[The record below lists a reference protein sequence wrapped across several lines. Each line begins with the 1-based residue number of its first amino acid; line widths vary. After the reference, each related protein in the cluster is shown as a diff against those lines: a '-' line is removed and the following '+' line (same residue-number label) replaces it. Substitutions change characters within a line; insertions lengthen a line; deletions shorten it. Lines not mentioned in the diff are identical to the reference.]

1 MPEFDN
7 ISFDL
12 PKNQS
17 NVIKVIGVGGG
28 GSNAINH
35 MFNQGIKGVDFV
47 ICNTDAQALE
57 NSAVPNKI
65 QLGIDLTEGLGAGAN
80 PKIGEQS
87 AVESMADIK
96 SMLTT
101 NTKMI
106 FITAGMGGGT
116 GTGAAPII
124 ARMAKD
130 LDILT
135 VGIVTIPFHFEG
147 AMRNEQA
154 QIGVENLRQ
163 NVDSLVVINNNKLRD
178 VYGNLGFKAGF
189 SKADEVLATAARGIA
204 EVITHHYTQN
214 IDLRDAKTVLSNSGT
229 AIMGSAT
236 SSGVNRAQIAITKA
250 LDSPLLNDNK
260 IAGAK
265 NVLLLI
271 VSGTEE
277 ITIDE
282 IGEISDHI
290 QTQAG
295 HGANIIMG
303 VGDDETLDGS
313 VSITVIATGFD
324 AEQQNEITNTE
335 TKKII
340 HTLGD
345 ETKAQLDL
353 TPNVTAT
360 QVELPKQTKSVV
372 RPSETLEEPIIVHT
386 LFEVDEQE
394 PEMTTE
400 SALSKESGV
409 EESQDLN
416 LEIPQIQEEPF
427 EGYIATS
434 DLIKNIDVESNL
446 VDIHF
451 LAEFEQLV
459 INEISVNNFEVIN
472 PEVVSPKAIKE
483 ENLIEVTSLESDQAQ
498 EFEINDIEVEADV
511 ILEKEAVQE
520 PMLMFDMP
528 LHDTQKEQETVVHSL
543 EEPVIEQEVEE
554 TAIEIE
560 LQPELV
566 ATNVEDIEVTDH
578 LEVVPISEVSK
589 GGVVTRYS
597 LDDYTAKEEELT
609 GATAAQA
616 PLVTELTEVLE
627 EEELVFETKI
637 VEPAPQEKELENAP
651 LNPMNT
657 PISKLLSDR
666 TEERKRKMKDFN
678 YKFRNSNSKIDD
690 IEKQPAYKRAGI
702 ELDDVSNKVH
712 LSRTSVSDDDDEIE
726 LRSNNSFL
734 HDNVD

>member
-87 AVESMADIK
+87 AVESMAEIK

-147 AMRNEQA
+147 TMRNEQA

-236 SSGVNRAQIAITKA
+236 SSGANRAQIAINKA

-290 QTQAG
+290 QTEAG

-345 ETKAQLDL
+345 EAKAQLDL

-360 QVELPKQTKSVV
+360 QVVLPPQTKRDVAT
-372 RPSETLEEPIIVHT
+372 SEVSQEPIIVHT
-386 LFEVDEQE
+386 LFEEEEQE
-394 PEMTTE
+394 PE
-400 SALSKESGV
+400 AFQQV
-409 EESQDLN
+409 A
-416 LEIPQIQEEPF
+416 PQTQQEPF
-427 EGYIATS
+427 EGYIATT

-459 INEISVNNFEVIN
+459 INEISVNNFEVIQ
-472 PEVVSPKAIKE
+472 PEIVSPKAVE
-483 ENLIEVTSLESDQAQ
+483 ETQPTEVTALDQDAVA
-498 EFEINDIEVEADV
+498 EFEINDIEENL
-511 ILEKEAVQE
+511 IPEKEAAQE

-528 LHDTQKEQETVVHSL
+528 LHDSPHEQDTVVHSL
-543 EEPVIEQEVEE
+543 EEPVIAQELEE
-554 TAIEIE
+554 TALEIE
-560 LQPELV
+560 LQPEVV
-566 ATNVEDIEVTDH
+566 ATDVEDIEVTDH
-578 LEVVPISEVSK
+578 LEVVPVSEVSK

-609 GATAAQA
+609 SATAVQA
-616 PLVTELTEVLE
+616 PQVTEVLV

-637 VEPAPQEKELENAP
+637 VEPVPQEKELENAP
-651 LNPMNT
+651 QDPMNT
-657 PISKLLSDR
+657 PISKLLRDR

-678 YKFRNSNSKIDD
+678 YKFRNSASKIDD

-702 ELDDVSNKVH
+702 ELDDVSSEVH